1 MAEPMSGDHWT
12 YEIRDEKVGVVRSN
26 STEVVT
32 EVTPTDISMRI
43 RNVRP
48 DKTYSERFN
57 IFDRSWNLISN
68 FPWRYQPHYGVNGIQ
83 MPLVVG
89 KTWAFESS
97 DRYGASPAVWKTAG
111 TSEVVAQETV
121 TTRAGTFE
129 TFKIITSSSSRLV
142 TKPVRTQEI
151 TITHWYAPAIN
162 HWVKRTYVARMDD
175 SSKEDR
181 TTFELIEYG
190 RR

>member
-1 MAEPMSGDHWT
+1 MSGDHWT
-12 YEIRDEKVGVVRSN
+12 YEIRDEKTGAVRAN

-32 EVTPTDISMRI
+32 DVTPTDISMRI
-43 RNVRP
+43 RDVRP
-48 DKTYSERFN
+48 DKTYSEHFN
-57 IFDRSWNLISN
+57 IFDRSWNLISD

-83 MPLVVG
+83 MPLAVG

-97 DRYGASPAVWKTAG
+97 ERYDASPAVWKRSG
-111 TSEVVAQETV
+111 TSEVIALETV

-129 TFKIITSSSSRLV
+129 TFKIVTISSNRLLS
-142 TKPVRTQEI
+142 KPVRTHEM

-162 HWVKRTYVARMDD
+162 HWVKRIYAARMNDG
-175 SSKEDR
+175 SRENR
-181 TTFELIEYG
+181 ATWELIDYG